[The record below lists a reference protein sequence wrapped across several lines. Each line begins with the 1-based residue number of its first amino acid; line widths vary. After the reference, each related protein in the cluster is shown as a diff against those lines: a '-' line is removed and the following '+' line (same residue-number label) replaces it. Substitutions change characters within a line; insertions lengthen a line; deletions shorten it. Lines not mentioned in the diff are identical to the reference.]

1 VTRTLAPIACAGW
14 LLWACAAGASPFEWE
29 IAARPMGGP
38 LVLAEAELGVAGAG
52 EDWIVHATAVF
63 VPDSG
68 ATTFLEELDQP
79 RPDDSSLDPTPV
91 PSGHLQPL
99 PAFETRGRPLPAL
112 PAVAHARI
120 RYRGEASAMLPL
132 SLGVLGLIVVGRKP
146 NRARAR

>member
-1 VTRTLAPIACAGW
+1 MRGM
-14 LLWACAAGASPFEWE
+14 AALGLRGGCFPVRVGDR
-29 IAARPMGGP
+29 RPAHGR
-38 LVLAEAELGVAGAG
+38 AAG